1 MTSFDFTDPS
11 LFYVLLIATV
21 AGLLSALLG
30 IGGGLLYVPA
40 MTLLGATPTQA
51 VATSLVGIAFGAI
64 SGTIQNWRTKHLNL
78 EQVALLVPPAMLTA
92 ELGVWAA
99 NVLPSTVIL
108 VGFSTTLVATTFL
121 MNLKRK
127 LVKQQVCAP
136 EPVPVAV
143 GGNASDF
150 DARMDY
156 GEAIQ
161 LRPRIIQTQ
170 LIGLLAGVM
179 SGLLGA
185 GGGAVMV
192 PLQMLFLGDSVKAA
206 VRTSLGAIAFIS
218 LYGVGR
224 HAQSGN
230 VQWLAGLYLGLGGL
244 VGAQLGV
251 RLLPKLPDKAVIWLY
266 RLLAISLAI
275 YMLSKAIALPDNA

>member
-1 MTSFDFTDPS
+1 VTSFDFTDPS
-11 LFYVLLIATV
+11 LFYVLLIATI

-51 VATSLVGIAFGAI
+51 VATSLVGIAFGAV

-99 NVLPSTVIL
+99 NVLPSAVIL
-108 VGFSTTLVATTFL
+108 VGFSSTLVATTFL

-127 LVKQQVCAP
+127 LVKQQVYLP
-136 EPVPVAV
+136 EPVQVAV
-143 GGNASDF
+143 GGSAGDFNARADF
-150 DARMDY
+150 A
-156 GEAIQ
+156 EAIQ
-161 LRPRIIQTQ
+161 LKPRIIQTQ
-170 LIGLLAGVM
+170 LIGSLAGVM

-192 PLQMLFLGDSVKAA
+192 PLQMLFLGDSVKTA

-251 RLLPKLPDKAVIWLY
+251 RLLPKLPDQAVIWLY
-266 RLLAISLAI
+266 RMLAISLAI
-275 YMLSKAIALPDNA
+275 YMLTKAIALPQ